1 MNVLFTAIGRRV
13 QLINHFKKYHRVV
26 GVDIGELVPA
36 KYFADVFYKVPKWN
50 DKGYI
55 DTLLNICK
63 KENIDMLIPLYEKEF
78 ILLCEN
84 REKFSEIGTTIILSD
99 KEVIEIF
106 NDKWK
111 SYIFFIE
118 NNIGTP
124 LTYRKRDCYS
134 EILRFTQNDKELD
147 CHPKKEDTS
156 NTSNAIL
163 TSDVILNEVKDLVF
177 PLIIKPVDGA
187 GSQNVFKINNERELN
202 FFMDYIENPVIQEY
216 IEGIEYTIDVL
227 CDLDGNVISIVPR
240 ERIEVRA
247 GEVSKGR
254 TVKNKGIIE
263 KTLELC
269 NKLKINENTKP
280 IGPLTIQ
287 CIVDLDNNIKFIEVN
302 PRFGGGVPLTFEA
315 GIPYAKYLGKIVQ
328 GEVVPSIIG
337 EFKELTMLR
346 YDEAIYF

>member
-26 GVDIGELVPA
+26 GVDLEDLAPA
-36 KYFADVFYKVPKWN
+36 KSFVDSFYKVPKWN
-50 DKGYI
+50 HKGYI
-55 DTLLNICK
+55 DILLNICR
-63 KENIDMLIPLYEKEF
+63 KENINMLIPLYEKEF

-84 REKFSEIGTTIILSD
+84 REKFNEVGTRLILSN
-99 KEVIEIF
+99 KKVIEIF

-111 SYIFFIE
+111 SYKFFNKNDID
-118 NNIGTP
+118 TP
-124 LTYRKRDCYS
+124 ITYRKNQ
-134 EILRFTQNDKELD
+134 I
-147 CHPKKEDTS
+147 
-156 NTSNAIL
+156 
-163 TSDVILNEVKDLVF
+163 KDPCF
-177 PLIIKPVDGA
+177 PLIIKPADGA
-187 GSQNVFKINNERELN
+187 GSQNVFKINNEKELN
-202 FFMDYIENPVIQEY
+202 FFIDYIGNPIIQEY

-227 CDLDGNVISIVPR
+227 CDLEGNVISIVPR

-269 NKLKINENTKP
+269 NKLKINENIKP

-315 GIPYAKYLGKIVQ
+315 GIPYAKYLGKMVQ
-328 GEVVPSIIG
+328 GEMVLSIIG

-346 YDEAIYF
+346 YDEAIYL